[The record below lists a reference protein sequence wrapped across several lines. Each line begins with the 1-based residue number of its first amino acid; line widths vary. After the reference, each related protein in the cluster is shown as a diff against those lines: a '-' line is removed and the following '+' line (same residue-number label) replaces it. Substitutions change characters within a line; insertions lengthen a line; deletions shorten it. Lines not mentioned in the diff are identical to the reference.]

1 MSHSN
6 LSSPAYQPMSSDNP
20 SPDNKARTYQPGKN
34 KTNRLLVG
42 LTLILSFV
50 MIAPFLWTLGLS
62 LKSNKELMLGTDA
75 VFRFPYTLQNY
86 LDILTNSS
94 VFHWLVNSLIVSG
107 GMTLGVLMLASLA
120 GYAFARL
127 EFPLKRTLFVIVLMG
142 LAVPEQAVIIARH
155 QIFSTIGLHNTYL
168 GLILPGLSAPFGV
181 FLMTQFFKAIPK
193 EIDEA
198 AMLDNASKF
207 KIFWKVL
214 LPLTLPAQATLA
226 ILTFLTSWNDYFW
239 PLISAT
245 QKEMYTLTIGIASSQ
260 SNFAQSEGLGFLT
273 SQAIFSAIPIIIV
286 YIFFQKHIVTAVSGG
301 ALKQ

>member
-1 MSHSN
+1 MSLAKTMNSELDMKDASGAALETHN
-6 LSSPAYQPMSSDNP
+6 PA
-20 SPDNKARTYQPGKN
+20 AT
-34 KTNRLLVG
+34 KTGRMMLLV
-42 LTLILSFV
+42 TLLFSLL
-50 MIAPFLWTLGLS
+50 MLAPFLWAVGLS
-62 LKSNKELMLGTDA
+62 LKSNQELMIGPEA
-75 VFRFPYTLQNY
+75 VFQFPYTIENY
-86 LDILTNSS
+86 INIFNSAA
-94 VFHWLVNSLIVSG
+94 VFGWLKNSFIVSG
-107 GMTLGVLMLASLA
+107 GMTLGVLALSSLT

-127 EFPLKRTLFVIVLMG
+127 EFPFKKLLFVVVLMG

-155 QIFSTIGLHNTYL
+155 QIFSQLNLHNTYA

-198 AMLDNASKF
+198 ALLDNASRF
-207 KIFWKVL
+207 KIFWRIL
-214 LPLTLPAQATLA
+214 LPLTLPAQATLG

-245 QKEMYTLTIGIASSQ
+245 QKEMFTLTVGIASSQ
-260 SNFAQSEGLGFLT
+260 SNFAQSEGLGYLS

-301 ALKQ
+301 AVKQ

>member
-1 MSHSN
+1 MSTTKIN
-6 LSSPAYQPMSSDNP
+6 LSSDIAESPAVKQQM
-20 SPDNKARTYQPGKN
+20 TYQPN
-34 KTNRLLVG
+34 SQKTNKAILW
-42 LTLILSFV
+42 LTVVLSLI
-50 MIAPFLWTLGLS
+50 MIAPFLWMVGLS
-62 LKSNKELMLGTDA
+62 LKDNQELMLGTDA

-86 LDILTNSS
+86 WDIFRNSS
-94 VFHWLVNSLIVSG
+94 VFQWLINSLIVSG
-107 GMTLGVLMLASLA
+107 CMTLGVLTLSSLA

-127 EFPLKRTLFVIVLMG
+127 DFPMKKTLFVIVLMG

-155 QIFSTIGLHNTYL
+155 QIFSEFQLHNTYL

-198 AMLDNASKF
+198 AMMDNASKF

-214 LPLTLPAQATLA
+214 LPLTVPAQATLA

-245 QKEMYTLTIGIASSQ
+245 DKSMYTITIGIASSQ
-260 SNFAQSEGLGFLT
+260 TNFAQSEGLGFLS
-273 SQAIFSAIPIIIV
+273 SQAIFSAIPIILV
-286 YIFFQKHIVTAVSGG
+286 YIFFQKHIVTAVAGG
-301 ALKQ
+301 AVKQ